1 MIKVAVVEDDKI
13 IRQSLQIIIDGTD
26 GFRCIGAYPNAESF
40 IDDVQRLKPE
50 VVLMVIHLK
59 NSMSGIEATR
69 ILRKAYSRLVIL
81 IQTVY
86 EDDNTI
92 FDALCAGAN
101 GYLLKKTSP
110 ARLIDSIRE
119 AVEGGAPMSPAI
131 AKKVV
136 AHFQQNNI
144 VSQNSE
150 DARLSDR
157 ELDVLRLIAD
167 GRPYKQASELLSVSV
182 PTIRFHMG
190 NIYKKL
196 HATSQSEAIAKAI
209 RRGLI

>member
-50 VVLMVIHLK
+50 VVLMDIHLK

>member
-50 VVLMVIHLK
+50 VVLMDIHLK

-136 AHFQQNNI
+136 AHFQQN
-144 VSQNSE
+144 
-150 DARLSDR
+150 
-157 ELDVLRLIAD
+157 
-167 GRPYKQASELLSVSV
+167 
-182 PTIRFHMG
+182 
-190 NIYKKL
+190 
-196 HATSQSEAIAKAI
+196 
-209 RRGLI
+209 

>member
-1 MIKVAVVEDDKI
+1 MD
-13 IRQSLQIIIDGTD
+13 
-26 GFRCIGAYPNAESF
+26 
-40 IDDVQRLKPE
+40 
-50 VVLMVIHLK
+50 IHLK